1 MASTVGRATAAQ
13 REARMAPLFHGS
25 CTSHESYGLTCE
37 DYTALR
43 RDHDDQC
50 RLCGSR
56 HPWMNIDHEH
66 PLGMRA
72 VRGLLCP
79 RCNAGHMRRVDWGE
93 RAIDD
98 RTRDY
103 LMNPWYLR
111 RHGKSTG
118 YDPRVHVAFNDLCE
132 VDQAEVRRLANP
144 SGHCHY
150 GVWKAEPRFEHLH
163 IATCLTA
170 LDLRPVMRLIW
181 MFKGRRF
188 NTDIAAMVG
197 PMPRWAEWR

>member
-1 MASTVGRATAAQ
+1 
-13 REARMAPLFHGS
+13 MAPLFHGA
-25 CTSHESYGLTCE
+25 CGNHEMYGLTCE

-50 RLCGSR
+50 RLCCSR

-111 RHGKSTG
+111 QRNLAAS
-118 YDPRVHVAFNDLCE
+118 YDPRVSISAVTLNAADQVELSRLVTMPVITPHSVRKARPNFLHPGIAACLVAHD
-132 VDQAEVRRLANP
+132 VRPIL
-144 SGHCHY
+144 
-150 GVWKAEPRFEHLH
+150 
-163 IATCLTA
+163 
-170 LDLRPVMRLIW
+170 RLIW
-181 MFKGRRF
+181 MVDRGWLS
-188 NTDIAAMVG
+188 TDIAALIA
-197 PMPRWAEWR
+197 PKPRWCQ